1 MDENQNYTQYTC
13 KLCECVRDC
22 LDFYEEGAETWCRIC
37 HMHIDAIMYN
47 LNFFRATSGVE
58 GVLNLMQEVRDRDLN
73 CDSTP
78 AMSE

>member
-1 MDENQNYTQYTC
+1 
-13 KLCECVRDC
+13 
-22 LDFYEEGAETWCRIC
+22 
-37 HMHIDAIMYN
+37 MHIDAIMYN